1 MLILETI
8 FYLWLDRRWFF
19 VVERYYNM
27 NNIFELTK
35 ALGGL
40 VFEIVKL
47 GVVIVGIIT
56 ILKHW

>member
-1 MLILETI
+1 MVAE
-8 FYLWLDRRWFF
+8 
-19 VVERYYNM
+19 
-27 NNIFELTK
+27 IFELTK

-40 VFEIVKL
+40 FFEIVKL